1 MNAKPNQAL
10 DNDDDVA
17 LHGVTLEHVIV
28 EIDSLKSE
36 FADIEARLYEQ
47 LQLDGQLKPI
57 DAPSLHRATVCVEM
71 ASNHLNSYA
80 VTSDV
85 KVAVV
90 AMLLLDI
97 ELQYR
102 HFLSICPRLLG
113 KKASDIGYRD
123 IFVKFFD
130 LIARELARYDK
141 QSGRGSDASFSELS
155 VLEKHIQEE
164 VVKAIAP
171 VNSIIQLILND
182 YALLSSISGVTK
194 RAHNK
199 DRQRYFKVA
208 KKTRDGYISRFKAS
222 IAAAWEQVSA
232 LSEELIELKA
242 AKKTQIMALNKE
254 LKKTRE
260 KALQFRSVPNPMSE
274 LLGIDIE
281 VNKDEEIASLSK
293 KVDSLE
299 AVNTEL
305 QRETV
310 RLNKLLST
318 SGL

>member
-10 DNDDDVA
+10 DNDDDVF
-17 LHGVTLEHVIV
+17 LQGVSLEHVIV
-28 EIDSLKSE
+28 EVDSLKSE
-36 FADIEARLYEQ
+36 FADIEARLYDQ
-47 LQLDGQLKPI
+47 LKLDGQLKSI
-57 DAPSLHRATVCVEM
+57 DAPSLHRATVCVEA
-71 ASNHLNSYA
+71 ASSHLNSYA

-90 AMLLLDI
+90 TMLLLDI

-102 HFLSICPRLLG
+102 HFSSLCPRLLG

-155 VLEKHIQEE
+155 LLEKHIQEE

-171 VNSIIQLILND
+171 VNSMIQLILND

-208 KKTRDGYISRFKAS
+208 
-222 IAAAWEQVSA
+222 
-232 LSEELIELKA
+232 
-242 AKKTQIMALNKE
+242 
-254 LKKTRE
+254 KKTRE

-299 AVNTEL
+299 AVNMEL
-305 QRETV
+305 QRENI
-310 RLNKLLST
+310 RLKKMLSS

>member
-1 MNAKPNQAL
+1 
-10 DNDDDVA
+10 
-17 LHGVTLEHVIV
+17 
-28 EIDSLKSE
+28 
-36 FADIEARLYEQ
+36 
-47 LQLDGQLKPI
+47 
-57 DAPSLHRATVCVEM
+57 
-71 ASNHLNSYA
+71 
-80 VTSDV
+80 
-85 KVAVV
+85 
-90 AMLLLDI
+90 
-97 ELQYR
+97 
-102 HFLSICPRLLG
+102 
-113 KKASDIGYRD
+113 
-123 IFVKFFD
+123 
-130 LIARELARYDK
+130 LARYDK